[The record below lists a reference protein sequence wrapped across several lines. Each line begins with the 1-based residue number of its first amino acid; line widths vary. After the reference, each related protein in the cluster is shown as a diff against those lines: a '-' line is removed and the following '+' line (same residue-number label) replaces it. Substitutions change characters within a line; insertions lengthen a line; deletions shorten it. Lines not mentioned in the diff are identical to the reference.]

1 MQNTAHILMIRPVR
15 FTFNEETAVNNA
27 FQVNPGTASG
37 SSSQAGHV
45 EAVAA
50 GATDATTPVDAFVA
64 SVADPVQ
71 ASAAREFDDFV
82 AALRAQGVDVIE
94 VADTPEPFTPDSI
107 FPNNW
112 VSFHH
117 DGTLV
122 LYPMFAPNR
131 RLERKESVIQE
142 IKQRFEVRK
151 TLDLTGWEAKGEY
164 LEGTGSMVLDRD
176 MRLAYAC
183 LSPRTDAAVLEDW
196 CSRLQYQPILFSAV
210 DAKELPIYHTNV
222 MMCVADTYVVIC
234 LESIPHL
241 DERDMVVR
249 TIKDSGKALIPI
261 TLSQMNH
268 FAGNM
273 LQVQTLEGGKVL
285 VMSDQAYK
293 SLKPDQIETLES
305 YNPIIHPELTTIE
318 TYGGGS
324 ARCMMAEVYL
334 PVKA

>member
-1 MQNTAHILMIRPVR
+1 MQNTAHILMIRPLR

-27 FQVNPGTASG
+27 FQTAPGAAAPSG
-37 SSSQAGHV
+37 SSGAFSGAAVPAADLSAATVSAAETAQAG
-45 EAVAA
+45 
-50 GATDATTPVDAFVA
+50 
-64 SVADPVQ
+64 
-71 ASAAREFDDFV
+71 AAREFDDFV
-82 AALRAQGVDVIE
+82 AQLRASGVDVIE

-122 LYPMFAPNR
+122 LYPMFAANR
-131 RLERKESVIQE
+131 RLERKDSVIQE
-142 IKQRFEVRK
+142 IKERFEVRK
-151 TLDLTGWEAKGEY
+151 TIDLTSWENKGEY

-196 CSRLQYQPILFSAV
+196 CRRLQYQPILFNAV
-210 DAKELPIYHTNV
+210 DSGGLPIYHTNV
-222 MMCVADTYVVIC
+222 MMCVADAYVVIC

-249 TIKDSGKALIPI
+249 TIKESGKVLIPI
-261 TLSQMNH
+261 SLTQMNH

-273 LQVQTLEGGKVL
+273 LQVQTLQGQQLL
-285 VMSDQAYK
+285 VMSDQAYQ
-293 SLKPDQIETLES
+293 SLKPDQIESLES
-305 YNPIIHPELTTIE
+305 FNPIIHPVLTTIE
-318 TYGGGS
+318 TNGGGS

-334 PVKA
+334 PVKG